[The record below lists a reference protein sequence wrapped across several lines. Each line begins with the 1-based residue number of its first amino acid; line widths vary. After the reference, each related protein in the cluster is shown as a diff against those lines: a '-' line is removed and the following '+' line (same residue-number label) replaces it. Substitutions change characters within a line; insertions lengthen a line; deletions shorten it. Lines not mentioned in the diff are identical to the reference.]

1 MTSTRTRP
9 RNGLRLAAG
18 AAWLLL
24 AVSPIPALAQ
34 GFGPD
39 PFRPFNSQYDAY
51 VYPIAPGALD
61 GIGNPSINRAGVR
74 GANQFENYL
83 NGLGAGNVGTR
94 FDQLYRNQASE
105 FRRPFSP
112 AREAD
117 EKFQEQQATINRL
130 YFDYIRAKD
139 PQERAAALKKY
150 NEARSKSSR
159 ELSSSGRGA
168 SARRAQQSRRGGAD
182 ASRARAAEEEPIE
195 SPGIGR
201 SSRSDSSLR
210 RPGRRSRIPD
220 APAIPGA
227 SDASRS
233 DQAGDRRPSN
243 RASELKPSD
252 VLERAERSETGAAAA
267 PSGAGSTRRTPPP
280 PPILP

>member
-1 MTSTRTRP
+1 MISTRP
-9 RNGLRLAAG
+9 RTRSGLRLAAG
-18 AAWLLL
+18 TAWLLL

-74 GANQFENYL
+74 GANQFESYM
-83 NGLGAGNVGTR
+83 NGLGTGNVGTR
-94 FDQLYRNQASE
+94 FDQLYREQASE

-117 EKFQEQQATINRL
+117 AKFEEQQAKVNQL

-139 PQERAAALKKY
+139 PQERAAALKRY
-150 NEARSKSSR
+150 NAARSQASR
-159 ELSSSGRGA
+159 ELSSA
-168 SARRAQQSRRGGAD
+168 SRSAGARRALRPRRAPAD
-182 ASRARAAEEEPIE
+182 AAKTKAADDEQPAEAA
-195 SPGIGR
+195 GR
-201 SSRSDSSLR
+201 SERPDPSMR
-210 RPGRRSRIPD
+210 RPGRRSPVP
-220 APAIPGA
+220 APPAIPGLGDSTPPA
-227 SDASRS
+227 RS
-233 DQAGDRRPSN
+233 GDR
-243 RASELKPSD
+243 KPSD
-252 VLERAERSETGAAAA
+252 VLERAERSEGAAAA
-267 PSGAGSTRRTPPP
+267 NPGGAGRSRRTPPP